1 MQHRQRGTA
10 MRGMMNKKTLSRTER
25 YNIQKI
31 IAIYAIFSSLWIYF
45 SDTTVSLFTSDPAI
59 LTRISVFKGFFFV
72 IVTSILLYSL
82 VCRYIFE
89 SLQLKNEIKK
99 NELLFNLLSE
109 SLIDA
114 YISVDMTGKILQF
127 NEVYRSLLGYE
138 SEELLSKTY
147 NELTPEKWHSIERKI
162 IEEQVILRGY
172 SEIYEKECRRKDGTV
187 FPIELRA
194 QLIRDEQ
201 GKPIMMWAIVR
212 DITERKLIEDRLNF
226 KSQQLEELNQ
236 TLEKRVAESIL
247 ELRQKDQVLIQ
258 QSRLAAMG
266 EMIGNIAHQ
275 WRQPL
280 NVLGLY
286 IQTLNLKYKNDLLD
300 KEDLDKSIKESM
312 LLIQHMSS
320 TIDDFRTFFKPD
332 KEKED
337 FKVCQAVARSVQ
349 LVKASFD
356 YNQIKIVMDCNEEA
370 DINGYPNEFSQVILN
385 ILINAKEALEAN
397 KTANPKVTITAGV
410 EESRTVVTIS
420 DNAGGI
426 PDEIIYKI
434 FEPHFST
441 KGPQGTGIGLFMSK
455 NIIEKNMNGRLNVRN
470 NEGGALFRIEV

>member
-1 MQHRQRGTA
+1 
-10 MRGMMNKKTLSRTER
+10 MRGMMYIKKLSKTER
-25 YNIQKI
+25 YNILKI
-31 IAIYAIFSSLWIYF
+31 IAIYAIFSFLWIYL
-45 SDTTVSLFTSDPAI
+45 SDTALNLFITDPAI
-59 LTRISVFKGFFFV
+59 FTKISVFKGFSFV
-72 IVTSILLYSL
+72 IVTSVLLYNL
-82 VCRYIFE
+82 VSRYFKE
-89 SLQLKNEIKK
+89 SSQLKNEIKK

-114 YISVDMTGKILQF
+114 YVCVDMTGKILQF
-127 NEVYRSLLGYE
+127 NEVYRSMLGYE
-138 SEELLSKTY
+138 SDELFSRTY
-147 NELTPEKWHSIERKI
+147 QELTPEKWHSIEQKI
-162 IEEQVILRGY
+162 IEEQVVLRGY
-172 SEIYEKECRRKDGTV
+172 SEIYEKEYRRKDGTV

-201 GKPIMMWAIVR
+201 GKPFMMWAIIR
-212 DITERKLIEDRLNF
+212 DITERKLIEDRLKF

-236 TLEKRVAESIL
+236 SLEKRVEESIL
-247 ELRQKDQVLIQ
+247 ELRRKDQVLIQ

-286 IQTLNLKYKNDLLD
+286 IQALKIKFVNGVLD
-300 KEDLDKSIKESM
+300 QEDMDKSIRESM

-337 FKVCQAVARSVQ
+337 FNVCQAVARAVQ
-349 LVKASFD
+349 LVRASFD
-356 YNQIKIVMDCNEEA
+356 NNQIKIVLDCNVEA
-370 DINGYPNEFSQVILN
+370 FINGYPNEFSQVILN
-385 ILINAKEALEAN
+385 ILNNAKEALEN
-397 KTANPKVTITAGV
+397 SKTVNPQVTVTAGV
-410 EESRTVVTIS
+410 EENRAVVTIS

-426 PDEIIYKI
+426 PDELIYKI
-434 FEPHFST
+434 FEPHFTT

-455 NIIEKNMNGRLNVRN
+455 NIIEKNMNGRLTVQNK
-470 NEGGALFRIEV
+470 EGWAVFRIEV